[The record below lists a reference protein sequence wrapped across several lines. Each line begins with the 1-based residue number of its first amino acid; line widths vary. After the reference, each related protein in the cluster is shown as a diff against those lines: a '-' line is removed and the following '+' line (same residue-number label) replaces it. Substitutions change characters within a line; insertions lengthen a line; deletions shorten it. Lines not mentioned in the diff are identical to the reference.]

1 MTHIGFTGTQAGMT
15 PEQQASAYQIVALS
29 EATDLHHGDCLG
41 ADDQMDQI
49 ARELDLIRHIHP
61 PTNGSRRARCMP
73 REGVDVVYAPFPYLE
88 RNRAIVGASE
98 AMIATPKET
107 AEALRSGTW
116 ATVRYSRKQ
125 GKPLF
130 IVWPDG
136 TVSEERTNN
145 QIKRR

>member
-1 MTHIGFTGTQAGMT
+1 MTHIGFTGTQAGAT
-15 PEQQASAYQIVALS
+15 TAQQQSLIRLLMELRV
-29 EATDLHHGDCLG
+29 TDLHHGDCVG
-41 ADDQMDQI
+41 ADDQADQI
-49 ARELDLIRHIHP
+49 ARELDIRRHIHP
-61 PTNGSRRARCMP
+61 PTNNTRRAHCMV
-73 REGVDVVYAPFPYLE
+73 REGLDVIYPSLPYLE